1 MCHSAQQSERF
12 PDDSI
17 NLTRITSRMRRSLIA
32 LAGAVLGACGKV
44 PSVPIPDAA
53 VWFIASPILGDDTSI
68 VDLKGGLVRL
78 DTGTIRPVLVM
89 RSRAQPLVT
98 VATFTTY
105 QGAHYHPE
113 MMRAVISD
121 SAVIQPFARAVV
133 TASMGAGKGLLL
145 DAQEMSASDFTKF
158 LPFLRALASAA
169 RDRGRTPFGVIVP
182 AGDTLAYPTTQ
193 IARAADVVVVRFGME
208 HRPGTPAGPPAT
220 QDFVRRE
227 LGIRSNGLGASRL
240 AAEFPLYG
248 YLWKADGTARTV
260 TYGEAGKMLLQEA
273 GAFHRDEASRYL
285 TATLRDGS
293 EIWVPDAETIRSLIA
308 VAQSRGVNTIALSG
322 ITGAD
327 PSLLPRAELRR

>member
-1 MCHSAQQSERF
+1 MRHSAQQCERF

-17 NLTRITSRMRRSLIA
+17 NRTRIVSRMQRLLIP
-32 LAGAVLGACGKV
+32 LAAAILAACGKV
-44 PSVPIPDAA
+44 PSVPLPDAA
-53 VWFIASPILGDDTSI
+53 VWFIASPVLRDDTAL
-68 VDLKGGLVRL
+68 VDVQGGLVRL

-89 RSRAQPLVT
+89 RSTSRPLVT

-105 QGAHYHPE
+105 QGARYHPD

-121 SAVIQPFARAVV
+121 SAVVQPFARAVV
-133 TASMGAGKGLLL
+133 TASMAAGKGLLL
-145 DAQEMSASDFTKF
+145 DAQEMSASDFDRF
-158 LPFLRALASAA
+158 FPFLRGLASAA

-182 AGDTLAYPTTQ
+182 AGDTLAYPTSQ
-193 IARAADVVVVRFGME
+193 IARAADVIVVRFGME

-227 LGIRSNGLGASRL
+227 LGVRANGLGASRL

-248 YLWKADGTARTV
+248 YLWKADGAARTV
-260 TYGEAGKMLLQEA
+260 TYREASTMLLQEA
-273 GAFHRDEASRYL
+273 GAFRRDEASRYL

-293 EIWVPDAETIRSLIA
+293 TIWVPDAETIRSLIA

-322 ITGAD
+322 IAGAD
-327 PSLLPRAELRR
+327 PSLLPRTVLTR

>member
-1 MCHSAQQSERF
+1 
-12 PDDSI
+12 
-17 NLTRITSRMRRSLIA
+17 MRRSLIA
-32 LAGAVLGACGKV
+32 LAVTALVACGKV
-44 PSVPIPDAA
+44 PSVPVPDAA
-53 VWFIASPILGDDTSI
+53 IWFITSPVLRDDTLRT
-68 VDLKGGLVRL
+68 DLKGGLVRL
-78 DTGTIRPVLVM
+78 DTGTIRPVLAI
-89 RSRAQPLVT
+89 RGTAQPVVA

-105 QGAHYHPE
+105 QGGRYHPE

-121 SAVIQPFARAVV
+121 SAVVQPFARAVV
-133 TASMGAGKGLLL
+133 TASMTAGKGLLI
-145 DAQEMSASDFTKF
+145 DAQEMSASDFGTF
-158 LPFLRALASAA
+158 FPFLRALASAA

-193 IARAADVVVVRFGME
+193 IASAADVIVVRFGME

-260 TYGEAGKMLLQEA
+260 TYRDASTMLLQEA
-273 GAFHRDEASRYL
+273 GAFRRDEASRYL

-293 EIWVPDAETIRSLIA
+293 TMWVPDAETIRSLIV

-327 PSLLPRAELRR
+327 PSLLPRTVLTR